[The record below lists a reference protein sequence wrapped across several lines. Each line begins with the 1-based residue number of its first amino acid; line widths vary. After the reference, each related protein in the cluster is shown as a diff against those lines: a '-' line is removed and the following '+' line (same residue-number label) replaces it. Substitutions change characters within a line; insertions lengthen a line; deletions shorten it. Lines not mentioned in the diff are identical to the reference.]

1 MENYL
6 SENQIKEIRT
16 SVDIVDVIS
25 DYIPLTAK
33 GKNFFGV
40 CPFHADHSPS
50 MSVSREKQI
59 YTCFSCGASGTVINF
74 VMDYENIGFR
84 ETIQKL
90 ANKAGIEINLADTKK
105 VPLKNQKLY
114 EIYEISQKIYQ
125 NNLNSEVGIK
135 AKEYLKDRQIDN
147 EIIKEFGIG
156 LSIRDTKLVTNILLK
171 KGFKEKDLIDSG
183 LIGNGEKG
191 IHDIYYN
198 RIMFPLW
205 DLSGKVVGYSGRI
218 YDMNDTS
225 KYINTKETAIF
236 KKGELLYNYHR
247 AKEEARKSGKIIIV
261 EGFMDVIAAYKVGIK
276 NVIATMGT
284 AVTSNQA
291 NLIKR
296 MAKEIILCFDGDEA
310 GAKATFSCSEEL
322 AKLGVIPKVVRL
334 EDNLDPDEYIK
345 KYGKNFIDKLE
356 NPISVMDFKLTYL
369 KKNKNLS
376 DNVEYSAYIESVL
389 KEVLKTDDIIL
400 RELTLQKLSR
410 ESNLGLDILK
420 EKLENM
426 NESKN
431 EPENDVIQKQGEK
444 MAVGPNSNISN
455 YGTAGMKAEQCLM
468 YYLINNK
475 EVVTIFNN
483 NKVFLQNDRYRNLAL
498 EISAIARTGDIKIAD
513 LLYEFSDD
521 EQNKKTI
528 TELLSLNIKDD
539 YTKEEILGYINTIK
553 LNNIKKER
561 ERLNELKNSTID
573 KNERMEIA
581 KKIIELKQKE
591 QEIKKEGFY
600 GK

>member
-1 MENYL
+1 MEKYL
-6 SENQIKEIRT
+6 SEHEIKEIRT

-50 MSVSREKQI
+50 MSVSKEKQI

-74 VMDYENIGFR
+74 VMNYENISFK
-84 ETIQKL
+84 EALQKL
-90 ANKAGIEINLADTKK
+90 ANKAGILLTLSETKK
-105 VPLKNQKLY
+105 MPVKNQKLY
-114 EIYEISQKIYQ
+114 DIFETSQKIYQ

-135 AKEYLKDRQIDN
+135 AKEYLKDRKIDN

-156 LSIRDTKLVTNILLK
+156 LSIRDSKLITNILTK

-183 LIGNGEKG
+183 LVGNGEKG

-205 DLSGKVVGYSGRI
+205 NLNGKVVGYSGRI
-218 YDMNDTS
+218 YDMEDTS
-225 KYINTKETAIF
+225 KYINTKETTIF

-247 AKEEARKSGKIIIV
+247 AKDEARKKGQIIIV

-276 NVIATMGT
+276 NVVATMGT

-291 NLIKR
+291 NIIKR

-322 AKLGVIPKVVRL
+322 AKLGVTPKVVRL

-345 KYGKNFIDKLE
+345 KYGKNFIDKIE
-356 NPISVMDFKLTYL
+356 NPISVMDFKLVYL

-376 DNVEYSAYIESVL
+376 DNVEYSSYIESVL
-389 KEVLKTDDIIL
+389 KEVSKTEDIIL
-400 RELTLQKLSR
+400 RELTLQKLSE
-410 ESNLGLDILK
+410 ESHLGLDILK

-426 NESKN
+426 NEPKK
-431 EPENDVIQKQGEK
+431 ETENVVIQKKEER
-444 MAVGPNSNISN
+444 I
-455 YGTAGMKAEQCLM
+455 TAGMKAEQYLM

-483 NKVFLQNDRYRNLAL
+483 NKVFLQTDRYRNLAL
-498 EISAIARTGDIKIAD
+498 EVSSIARTSDYEIAD
-513 LLYEFSDD
+513 LLDEFSND
-521 EQNKKTI
+521 EQNKKTL
-528 TELLSLNIKDD
+528 TELLSLRLKDD
-539 YTKEEILGYINTIK
+539 YTKDEILGYINTIK
-553 LNNIKKER
+553 LNNINKER
-561 ERLNELKNSTID
+561 ERLNELKNNTID
-573 KNERMEIA
+573 KNERMEIY
-581 KKIIELKQKE
+581 KKMIELKQKE